1 MLSLYVVTESCGEGY
16 SLLSVCRSLSGVT
29 DSIDD
34 YFDGEGGYKI
44 LNRYDVGEFGVE
56 YVLDIS
62 WWDIGQEN
70 FTKVTVRR
78 VGLFDGL
85 GFSLVDDSRFNLFL
99 RIVLVFVFLVIV
111 FSYMLCLT

>member
-29 DSIDD
+29 ESIDD

-56 YVLDIS
+56 YVLNIS
-62 WWDIGQEN
+62 WWDVGQEN

-111 FSYMLCLT
+111 FSLVLCLM

>member
-29 DSIDD
+29 GSIDD
-34 YFDGEGGYKI
+34 YFGEGYRV

-62 WWDIGQEN
+62 WWDVGQEN

-78 VGLFDGL
+78 VSLFDGL

-99 RIVLVFVFLVIV
+99 RLVLGFVFLVIV
-111 FSYMLCLT
+111 FSLLLCLT

>member
-62 WWDIGQEN
+62 WWDVGQEN